1 MRKLNSALFI
11 TLDGVVEAPGG
22 ETSLPEYARG
32 WSMPYTDDE
41 VGGVIGAAMASS
53 DAMLLGRNTYQEF
66 AAFWPSVPED
76 DFFGNVMNNRTKYVV
91 STTLNTA
98 DWKNSHIIKG
108 ANFAG
113 EISKL
118 KQQEGQDINTVGS
131 ATLVRS
137 LLKANLVDEL
147 QLMLCPVVLGVGKR
161 LFENADF
168 HKTLTPVES
177 RHFGSGMIY
186 LRLQPNKQ
194 A

>member
-22 ETSLPEYARG
+22 ETTLPEYARG

-53 DAMLLGRNTYQEF
+53 DAMLLGRKTYQEF

-98 DWKNSHIIKG
+98 DWKNSHLVKG
-108 ANFAG
+108 NLAE
-113 EISKL
+113 EINKL
-118 KQQEGQDINTVGS
+118 KAQEGQDINTVGS

-147 QLMLCPVVLGVGKR
+147 QLMLCPVVLGTGHR

-168 HKTLTPVES
+168 YKTMTPIET